1 LRHAISPYGTIAWT
15 DSSRLGIPLPRGATA
30 LPWRSSDGDS
40 PAGIVAGLTKTPLA
54 PSDARR
60 AAVYAEAVM
69 HKRSRHAQA
78 KPSCTSLACRATADA
93 NAALSSLAAAGP
105 PMPRSGSRQALPAEP
120 TILDTSVP
128 SSSHRLPNPL
138 PVPASGPTLAAPT
151 ASGLDI
157 KTNPAVPTRR

>member
-1 LRHAISPYGTIAWT
+1 MAKKFRRSLACAHAISPYGTIAWT

-69 HKRSRHAQA
+69 HK
-78 KPSCTSLACRATADA
+78 
-93 NAALSSLAAAGP
+93 
-105 PMPRSGSRQALPAEP
+105 PRLQ
-120 TILDTSVP
+120 
-128 SSSHRLPNPL
+128 SHH
-138 PVPASGPTLAAPT
+138 
-151 ASGLDI
+151 
-157 KTNPAVPTRR
+157 RR